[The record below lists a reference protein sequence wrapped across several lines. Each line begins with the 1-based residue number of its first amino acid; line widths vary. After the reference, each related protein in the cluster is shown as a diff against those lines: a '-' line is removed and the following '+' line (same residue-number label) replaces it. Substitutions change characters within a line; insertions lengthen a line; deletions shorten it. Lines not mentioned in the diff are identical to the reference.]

1 MLTDTFNKKPLLLRE
16 ISLIDSYSLTW
27 WFSSNVCPCLAGLYQ
42 KVDPKVREAR
52 RKKYF
57 GSGRRKRDAA
67 GGGEEPVNGLISAA
81 GDGDGDMIRQLAR
94 GHQHHAGIYILP
106 SRSCSHEPSTMNEH
120 QSSGHPTTPNPQI
133 IRC

>member
-1 MLTDTFNKKPLLLRE
+1 MVTVQE
-16 ISLIDSYSLTW
+16 HCG

-133 IRC
+133 I

>member
-1 MLTDTFNKKPLLLRE
+1 MR
-16 ISLIDSYSLTW
+16 
-27 WFSSNVCPCLAGLYQ
+27 PCLVAGLYQ

-67 GGGEEPVNGLISAA
+67 GGEEEPVNGLISAA

-94 GHQHHAGIYILP
+94 GQHAGIYILP
-106 SRSCSHEPSTMNEH
+106 SRSCSHDPWTMNEQ
-120 QSSGHPTTPNPQI
+120 QSGGHPTTPSL
-133 IRC
+133 

>member
-1 MLTDTFNKKPLLLRE
+1 ME
-16 ISLIDSYSLTW
+16 CSL
-27 WFSSNVCPCLAGLYQ
+27 NMCPCLLAGLYQ

-67 GGGEEPVNGLISAA
+67 GGEEEPVNGLISAA

-94 GHQHHAGIYILP
+94 GHQYHAGIYILP
-106 SRSCSHEPSTMNEH
+106 SRSCSHEPSTMNEK
-120 QSSGHPTTPNPQI
+120 
-133 IRC
+133 